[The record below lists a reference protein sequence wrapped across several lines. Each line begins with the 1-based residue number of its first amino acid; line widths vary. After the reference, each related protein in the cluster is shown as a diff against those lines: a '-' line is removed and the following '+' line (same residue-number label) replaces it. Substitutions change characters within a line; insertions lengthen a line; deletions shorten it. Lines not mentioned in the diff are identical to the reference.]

1 MLNEKRGTLWMR
13 LVQVVLIL
21 ILMEYAQWEYKKDM
35 EKKVTI
41 SLNPYSN
48 GICSMSSTI
57 EFDMSKIIRS

>member
-1 MLNEKRGTLWMR
+1 
-13 LVQVVLIL
+13 
-21 ILMEYAQWEYKKDM
+21 MEYAQWEYKKDM